1 MVSPRADPALGY
13 CLCGLNPGGNLVA
26 IDDRPVRWACALH
39 RRSESIPDMKKLFI
53 VGCPRSGTTMV
64 QQALNR
70 HSQIVIPPETKFFF
84 SFFKHSWKQQCRHL
98 ERLNADL
105 GIQMRPPASRVRTV
119 TEGRA
124 FYDLIA
130 ERYTRRLSR
139 PDAVYFGDKT
149 PEHTGYLPRIRELF
163 PDAKVLVVYRDGRDV
178 AVSLSRMPWMSRD
191 VNVGFIVWLYY
202 QHIVRGVRDCF
213 GSQLY
218 LARYEDVVSNPAR
231 EFGKIV
237 NFLGLPHEPAV
248 AEGFGNKE
256 GIPEREYAWKA
267 RALEKIT
274 PGRVGVFRRDLT
286 PGQIGI
292 LERLGRTT
300 LPDLGYPL
308 VSEGTAP
315 LPLGFRFKLF
325 FNVSKFVLGLPWRAV
340 ARELL
345 MRSRSCCA
353 GEGTPLA
360 PHAVIA

>member
-1 MVSPRADPALGY
+1 
-13 CLCGLNPGGNLVA
+13 
-26 IDDRPVRWACALH
+26 
-39 RRSESIPDMKKLFI
+39 
-53 VGCPRSGTTMV
+53 
-64 QQALNR
+64 
-70 HSQIVIPPETKFFF
+70 
-84 SFFKHSWKQQCRHL
+84 
-98 ERLNADL
+98 
-105 GIQMRPPASRVRTV
+105 
-119 TEGRA
+119 
-124 FYDLIA
+124 
-130 ERYTRRLSR
+130 
-139 PDAVYFGDKT
+139 
-149 PEHTGYLPRIRELF
+149 
-163 PDAKVLVVYRDGRDV
+163 
-178 AVSLSRMPWMSRD
+178 
-191 VNVGFIVWLYY
+191 VWLYY